1 MGGDIPRCVYFCMD
15 VESGQLELK
24 ILSLSSPWVGV
35 VWVAAYGGRA
45 SEIT

>member
-24 ILSLSSPWVGV
+24 KKNLSSSPWVGV
-35 VWVAAYGGRA
+35 VLGGCCVEA
-45 SEIT
+45 DPLK